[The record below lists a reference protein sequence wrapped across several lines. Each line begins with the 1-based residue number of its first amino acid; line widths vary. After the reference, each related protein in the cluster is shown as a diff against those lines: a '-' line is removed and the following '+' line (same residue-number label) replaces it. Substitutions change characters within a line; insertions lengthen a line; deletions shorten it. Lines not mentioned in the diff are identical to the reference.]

1 MTASKSRSPLIVGIA
16 GNTHRPSKTRAL
28 VQTVVDKIEARY
40 SVAGRIYDLLDVP
53 ELGQAL
59 DHTGIVGK
67 LADTIARIESADIL
81 VVGSPVYKGSYTGL
95 FKHLFDL
102 VGQDK
107 LVGKPV
113 ILTASGGGDRHALVV
128 EHQLRPLFGFFA
140 AHSMATAI
148 YVNDADFADGK
159 IKSEPALKRID
170 CAVAEL
176 RAWLAPFVKAPAA

>member
-1 MTASKSRSPLIVGIA
+1 MTTSPSKSPLIVGVS
-16 GNTHRPSKTRAL
+16 GNVHRPSKTRAL
-28 VQTVVDKIEARY
+28 VKTVMGGIEARY
-40 SVAGRIYDLLDVP
+40 GVAGHAYDLIDAP

-59 DHTGIVGK
+59 DHKGIVGK
-67 LADTIARIESADIL
+67 LAELISKIETANVL

-102 VGQDK
+102 IGPDK
-107 LVGKPV
+107 LIGKPV
-113 ILTASGGGDRHALVV
+113 ILTACGGGDRHALVV

-148 YVNDADFADGK
+148 YVNDADFADGNL
-159 IKSEPALKRID
+159 KSEPALKRID

-176 RAWLAPFVKAPAA
+176 RPWLAHFASAPAA

>member
-1 MTASKSRSPLIVGIA
+1 MTPSHSRLPLILGIS
-16 GNTHRPSKTRAL
+16 GNAQRPSKTRVL
-28 VQTVVDKIEARY
+28 VHTVVECIEAHY
-40 SVAGRIYDLLDVP
+40 GFAGEAYDLADAP
-53 ELGQAL
+53 ELGQAI
-59 DHTGIVGK
+59 DHKGIAGK
-67 LADTIARIESADIL
+67 LAELIRKIESADAL
-81 VVGSPVYKGSYTGL
+81 VVGTPVYKGSYTGL

-102 VGQDK
+102 IGPDK
-107 LVGKPV
+107 LMGKPV
-113 ILTASGGGDRHALVV
+113 VLTASGGGDRHALVV

-176 RAWLAPFVKAPAA
+176 RPWLAPFVKAPAA

>member
-40 SVAGRIYDLLDVP
+40 GVAGQIYDLLDVP

-67 LADTIARIESADIL
+67 LKDTIARIEGADVL

-102 VGQDK
+102 VGQEK

-148 YVNDADFADGK
+148 YVNDADFADGR

-170 CAVAEL
+170 CAVTEL
-176 RAWLAPFVKAPAA
+176 RPWLSPFIKAPAA